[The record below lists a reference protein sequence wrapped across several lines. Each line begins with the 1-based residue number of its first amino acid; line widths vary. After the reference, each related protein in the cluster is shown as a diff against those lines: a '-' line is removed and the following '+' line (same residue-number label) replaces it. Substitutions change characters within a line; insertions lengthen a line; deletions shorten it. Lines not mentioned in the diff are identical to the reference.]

1 MPRTVKCLDILSYL
15 QASKFAGR
23 HFMDPERRHKTP
35 VLGTKGGLLPSA
47 VIIIEYHH
55 FFGTSS
61 PSLVPTKQHN
71 QGQMALAWVGL
82 QKRNPQ
88 LEEPES
94 FVIVFKQTC
103 SLVCLKETLSVLYW
117 TIADLPLCSRGK
129 TLPLSSK
136 PVHYT
141 NILEKLVWDTSC
153 QCFCLQDRK
162 RCEPHLST
170 TKTKGTN

>member
-1 MPRTVKCLDILSYL
+1 
-15 QASKFAGR
+15 
-23 HFMDPERRHKTP
+23 MDAERSHKTP

-47 VIIIEYHH
+47 VVITKVSS

-61 PSLVPTKQHN
+61 PSLVPTEQHN
-71 QGQMALAWVGL
+71 QGQMTPAWVGL
-82 QKRNPQ
+82 QKRNCK

-103 SLVCLKETLSVLYW
+103 SLAQKETLSVLYW

-141 NILEKLVWDTSC
+141 NILEKIVWDTSC

-170 TKTKGTN
+170 TKTKCTN